1 MRGTLE
7 VQREV
12 ENEHNLRAV
21 CLLIS
26 RPFSVPV
33 WDVICTLLLRMRLFA
48 RDKARKETCA
58 YEKMCAYSKGALNNP
73 SLLYLE
79 ASCMRLLWRQFPAKI
94 IRRFCEKICVQH

>member
-1 MRGTLE
+1 MQETLE

-12 ENEHNLRAV
+12 ENEHDLQAV

-33 WDVICTLLLRMRLFA
+33 SDVNSTLLLCMRQFA

-58 YEKMCAYSKGALNNP
+58 YEKM
-73 SLLYLE
+73 
-79 ASCMRLLWRQFPAKI
+79 
-94 IRRFCEKICVQH
+94 